1 MSIILDKITKT
12 YGKQIIVDNVSLEIQ
27 TGELFVLLGA
37 SGSGK
42 STLLRLIAGLLP
54 ADCGRVSLDGRDVT
68 NLPPQK
74 RVPAV

>member
-1 MSIILDKITKT
+1 MSIILDNLTKT
-12 YGKQIIVDNVSLEIQ
+12 YDKQVIVDHVSIEIQ

-54 ADCGRVSLDGRDVT
+54 ADCGSVSLVHRRGTSGQSIR
-68 NLPPQK
+68 Q
-74 RVPAV
+74 RQ